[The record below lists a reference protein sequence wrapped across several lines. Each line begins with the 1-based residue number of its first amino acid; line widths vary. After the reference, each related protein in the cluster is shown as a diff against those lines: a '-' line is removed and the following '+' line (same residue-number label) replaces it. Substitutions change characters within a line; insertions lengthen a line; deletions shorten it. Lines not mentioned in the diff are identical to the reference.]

1 LVGSVEWLNYHHLY
15 YFWVVARTGSVA
27 AASREL
33 RLTHPTISAQIH
45 QLEDII
51 GEKLFRRAGRG
62 LALTDVGQ
70 VAFRYANDIFGL
82 GREFM
87 DVVKRRSTPHAM
99 RLAIGVTDFLPK
111 SVVQRLLEPALRMEG
126 PMRLICREDRSLHD
140 FLDEL
145 SMHALDLVLADS
157 PASVGSPMK
166 LFNHVLGDC
175 GTTIFGSAHAAAKL
189 KRGFPRSLDGTRF
202 LVPGA
207 NAGLRREIE
216 QWFDAQG
223 IRPQVV
229 AEVDDSGLLQVLAAG
244 DHGVFAGPSVMEAD
258 ARAHYGLRPVGVI
271 PTLRQRFYA
280 ISVEQRLRHPGA
292 IAICQSAREE
302 YFV

>member
-1 LVGSVEWLNYHHLY
+1 MGRLSDWTSHSSAAEGARPTSHWTHSGFTMEWLNYHHLY
-15 YFWVVARTGSVA
+15 YFWVVGRTGSVA

-87 DVVKRRSTPHAM
+87 DVVKRRSTPQVM

-111 SVVQRLLEPALRMEG
+111 SIVQRLLEPALQMNG
-126 PMRLICREDRSLHD
+126 PLRLICREDRSLAD

-145 SMHALDLVLADS
+145 SMHALDLVLADA
-157 PASVGSPMK
+157 PAGVGSPLK
-166 LFNHVLGDC
+166 LFNHLLGDC
-175 GTTIFGSAHAAAKL
+175 GRTSSTTSRAT
-189 KRGFPRSLDGTRF
+189 PTVWRSPTT
-202 LVPGA
+202 
-207 NAGLRREIE
+207 
-216 QWFDAQG
+216 
-223 IRPQVV
+223 
-229 AEVDDSGLLQVLAAG
+229 DS
-244 DHGVFAGPSVMEAD
+244 
-258 ARAHYGLRPVGVI
+258 R
-271 PTLRQRFYA
+271 T
-280 ISVEQRLRHPGA
+280 
-292 IAICQSAREE
+292 
-302 YFV
+302 

>member
-1 LVGSVEWLNYHHLY
+1 MEWLNYHHLY
-15 YFWVVARTGSVA
+15 YFWVVGRTGSVA

-70 VAFRYANDIFGL
+70 MAFRYANDIFGL

-87 DVVKRRSTPHAM
+87 DVVKRRSTPQVM
-99 RLAIGVTDFLPK
+99 RLALGVTDFLPK
-111 SVVQRLLEPALRMEG
+111 SIVQRLLEPALRMDG
-126 PMRLICREDRSLHD
+126 PQRLIVREDRSLSD

-145 SMHALDLVLADS
+145 SMHALDLVLADA
-157 PASVGSPMK
+157 PASVGSPLK
-166 LFNHVLGDC
+166 LFNHLLGDC
-175 GTTIFGSAHAAAKL
+175 GTTIYGSAAVAASL
-189 KRGFPRSLDGTRF
+189 KRRFPRSLDGARF

-207 NAGLRREIE
+207 NAALRRGIE

-229 AEVDDSGLLQVLAAG
+229 AEIDDSCLLQVLAAG
-244 DHGVFAGPSVMEAD
+244 GHGVFAGPSVMEAD
-258 ARAHYGLRPVGVI
+258 VRAHYGLRPVGPI
-271 PTLRQRFYA
+271 PSLRQRFYA

-292 IAICQSAREE
+292 VAICQNARDE

>member
-1 LVGSVEWLNYHHLY
+1 MEWLNYHHLY
-15 YFWVVARTGSVA
+15 YFWVVGRTGSVA

-62 LALTDVGQ
+62 LALTEVGQ

-87 DVVKRRSTPHAM
+87 DVVKRRTTPQVM

-111 SVVQRLLEPALRMEG
+111 SMVQRLLEPALRMDG
-126 PMRLICREDRSLHD
+126 PLRLICREDSSLTD

-145 SMHALDLVLADS
+145 SIYALDLVLADA
-157 PASVGSPMK
+157 PAGVGSPLK
-166 LFNHVLGDC
+166 LFNHLLGDC
-175 GTTIFGSAHAAAKL
+175 GTTIYGSARVAASQ
-189 KRGFPRSLDGTRF
+189 KRGFPRSLDGARF
-202 LVPGA
+202 LIPGV
-207 NAGLRREIE
+207 NATLRRELE
-216 QWFDAQG
+216 HWFDTQG

-229 AEVDDSGLLQVLAAG
+229 AEVDDSCLLQVL
-244 DHGVFAGPSVMEAD
+244 
-258 ARAHYGLRPVGVI
+258 
-271 PTLRQRFYA
+271 
-280 ISVEQRLRHPGA
+280 
-292 IAICQSAREE
+292 
-302 YFV
+302 

>member
-1 LVGSVEWLNYHHLY
+1 MEWLNYHHLY
-15 YFWVVARTGSVA
+15 YFWVVGRTGSVA

-87 DVVKRRSTPHAM
+87 DVVKRRSTPQVM

-111 SVVQRLLEPALRMEG
+111 SIVQRLLEPALQMNG
-126 PMRLICREDRSLHD
+126 PLRLICREDRSLAD

-145 SMHALDLVLADS
+145 SMHALDLVLADA
-157 PASVGSPMK
+157 PAGVGSPLK
-166 LFNHVLGDC
+166 LFNHLLGDC
-175 GTTIFGSAHAAAKL
+175 GTTIYGSARVAASL
-189 KRGFPRSLDGTRF
+189 KRGFPRSLNGARF
-202 LVPGA
+202 LVPGV
-207 NAGLRREIE
+207 NAALRREIE
-216 QWFDAQG
+216 HWFDTQG

-229 AEVDDSGLLQVLAAG
+229 AEVDDSGLQQVLAAG
-244 DHGVFAGPSVMEAD
+244 GHGVFAGPSVMEAD
-258 ARAHYGLRPVGVI
+258 ARAHYGLRQVGTI

-280 ISVEQRLRHPGA
+280 ISVERRLRHPGA
-292 IAICQSAREE
+292 IAICQNARDE